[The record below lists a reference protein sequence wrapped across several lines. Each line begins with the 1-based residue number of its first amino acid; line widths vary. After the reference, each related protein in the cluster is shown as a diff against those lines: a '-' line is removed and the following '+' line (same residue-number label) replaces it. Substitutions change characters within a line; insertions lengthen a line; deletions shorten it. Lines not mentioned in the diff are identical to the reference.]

1 MLKIVFVFENYATF
15 SLSMLVK
22 KKTYNNSIIMY
33 LLLLKHDIFFILCFT
48 LALIKYN
55 KKPYGFIDGPFIPQE
70 TQSKKSEYIE
80 SA

>member
-1 MLKIVFVFENYATF
+1 MEKTF
-15 SLSMLVK
+15 SFETENEFEK
-22 KKTYNNSIIMY
+22 EISI
-33 LLLLKHDIFFILCFT
+33 KDF
-48 LALIKYN
+48 N